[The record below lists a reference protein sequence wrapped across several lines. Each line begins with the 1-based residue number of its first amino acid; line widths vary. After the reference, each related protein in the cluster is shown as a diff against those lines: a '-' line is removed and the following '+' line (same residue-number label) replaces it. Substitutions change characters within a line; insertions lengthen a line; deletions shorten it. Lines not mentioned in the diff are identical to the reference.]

1 MLKTLVRS
9 ATCLAALLAVTP
21 AWAKTV
27 TVKVDSKSMP
37 WDLRANRTLRYG
49 LNDGRPPVIV
59 TDPAIKPGG
68 TITITAT
75 GSTVYVR
82 GGRSFGPDGDSSWPN
97 DRGNVDYFPSHHMKA
112 AKDPIF
118 LGELVGAFIS
128 GDGVI
133 VGSPFPIGRGTKVVV
148 PTGAAGISMGL
159 NDDAFF
165 DNSGTLSVA
174 IDIPVASVT
183 VEDADA
189 KPAAGGATGAATS
202 APATPA
208 TVQRVSIALD
218 AATAPWDPVVNAATL
233 PIGAKGAKP
242 PVVVPIT
249 VPAGKAVIF
258 AEGTTDTA
266 EATGIGVI
274 GNEKKTVNDTPSP
287 DGQRYPSFY
296 VPKLLYP
303 AYRHGLVAVFV
314 DAKGAVVSRPF
325 MVGKGVRLPNP
336 DTAAGL
342 ALGFND
348 VDFAG
353 NTGTLHVTVE
363 LPPQQ

>member
-1 MLKTLVRS
+1 MLKSLVRS
-9 ATCLAALLAVTP
+9 TACLAALIAVTP
-21 AWAKTV
+21 AMAKTL

-37 WDLRANRTLRYG
+37 WDLRANRMLRYG
-49 LNDGRPPVIV
+49 LNDGRPPAIV
-59 TDPAIKPGG
+59 MDPAIKAGA
-68 TITITAT
+68 TITVTAS

-82 GGRSFGPDGDSSWPN
+82 GGRSFGPDGDTSWPN

-133 VGSPFPIGRGTKVVV
+133 VGSPFPIGRGTKLVV

-165 DNSGTLSVA
+165 DNSGTLSVT

-189 KPAAGGATGAATS
+189 KPATGTPAG
-202 APATPA
+202 APAPAPAAPA
-208 TVQRVSIALD
+208 TVQRVSVAID
-218 AATAPWDPVVNAATL
+218 AATAPWDPVANAATL

-242 PVVVPIT
+242 PVVVPIE

-258 AEGTTDTA
+258 AEGTTNTA
-266 EATGIGVI
+266 EAAGVGAI
-274 GNEKKTVNDTPSP
+274 GNEKKTINDTLSP

-325 MVGKGVRLPNP
+325 MVGKGVRLPIP
-336 DTAAGL
+336 DAAAGL

-348 VDFAG
+348 VDFTG